1 MNSLQKKIVC
11 PNHQMKYLFRCEYSG
26 CQFPFICG
34 STGCIEKHFHEERI
48 IMSKFSLGEI
58 TEKFNEVE
66 SLMDDGAMDE
76 NARTIKNHIEELK

>member
-1 MNSLQKKIVC
+1 
-11 PNHQMKYLFRCEYSG
+11 
-26 CQFPFICG
+26 
-34 STGCIEKHFHEERI
+34 
-48 IMSKFSLGEI
+48 MSKFSLGEI